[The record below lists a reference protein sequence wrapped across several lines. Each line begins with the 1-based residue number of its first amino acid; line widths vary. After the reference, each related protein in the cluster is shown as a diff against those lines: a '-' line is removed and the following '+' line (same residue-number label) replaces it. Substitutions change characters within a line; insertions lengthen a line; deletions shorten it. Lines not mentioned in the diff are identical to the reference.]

1 MELKIKKIEGINF
14 IINHLLIK
22 IDEGRIIG

>member
-14 IINHLLIK
+14 IKNYLSIK
-22 IDEGRIIG
+22 IDKGRIIR